1 MVSRECQADDLES
14 HKQEEVEKGYLE
26 QMQKLQKKMTELET
40 YLTEKDKTILDQ
52 ENQVTELQD

>member
-1 MVSRECQADDLES
+1 
-14 HKQEEVEKGYLE
+14 
-26 QMQKLQKKMTELET
+26 MQKLQKKMTELET